1 MCFECF
7 RNSSPEHSLVKLL
20 LIYMVNRYENI
31 NNINVYHSKNKG
43 VGMDKP
49 KWKYTALTLK
59 VGIICSKEHYNSVK
73 IKKSQPF
80 APTWLNSWF
89 EMLSENKQV
98 VVKYIIYDSFK

>member
-49 KWKYTALTLK
+49 K
-59 VGIICSKEHYNSVK
+59 
-73 IKKSQPF
+73 
-80 APTWLNSWF
+80 
-89 EMLSENKQV
+89 
-98 VVKYIIYDSFK
+98 